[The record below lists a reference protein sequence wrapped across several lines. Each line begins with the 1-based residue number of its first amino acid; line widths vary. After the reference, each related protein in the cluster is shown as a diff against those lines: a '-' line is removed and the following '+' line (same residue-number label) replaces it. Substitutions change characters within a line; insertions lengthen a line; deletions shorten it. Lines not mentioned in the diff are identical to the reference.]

1 MIKTL
6 GSKIRPQPVLLI
18 AVCLVVIVT
27 HWPALSKEALF
38 SDDNQYLTQNPLVQ
52 KPGWSSVRRFLTEV
66 LEPST
71 VEGYYQPLTMISLVV
86 DYALGGR
93 PNNLQQ
99 FHYTSLALHA
109 ANTALVVVLLYLLFG
124 QLWVAA
130 AVGLLF
136 GVHPMT
142 VEPIVWVGERKT
154 LLAAFFALWSL
165 VLYVYYTRKN
175 DSKLYAGCLILYV
188 AALMSK
194 PTSIPVPALMLLMD
208 YWPLRRLKW
217 RTILEKLPFFVIGGI
232 FAAITYI
239 SQSRTA
245 AVTTPAAQGAMRV
258 LLVICHN
265 IIFYLYKIVWP
276 VNLSPF
282 YAVPKPLTLSNPY
295 VLAGL
300 IGTCILIPLLL
311 ISLRWTRGLF
321 TGWLFFFIAV
331 FPAMGV
337 VGFTIVIASDK
348 FVYLPSVGLLM
359 ILTSFLCWSV
369 GAKRFTNLSVRRLVV
384 VIAVFILTGAEAIAT
399 RQQMVHWQDTETI
412 YKYVLKLTPDAAPV
426 HISLG
431 VALESQGKVD
441 EAISHYR
448 RALQIEPDSP
458 RAYYNL
464 GVAFTLKGK
473 LDEAVA
479 HYRRALSIK
488 PDYVNAHNNLGLV
501 LKSQGRLDEA
511 ISHFRQ
517 ALLIEPDHI
526 EVHRNLGNA
535 LSAQG
540 RFDES
545 ISHYLKALEVKPD
558 FAEAHYNM
566 ALSLRSLGRID
577 EAIDH
582 FSQAVR
588 FKPNFVAAHNNL
600 ARTFVMAGRFDSALE
615 HFYEALRLKPDSAA
629 ALNGIAFILVN
640 HPDPAVRDPNRA
652 IELASHAAALTA
664 YNDSTVLETLA
675 AACEAAG
682 QFDRAVIILQKA
694 VDLASAK
701 GDDEFTARL
710 RRKLHSY
717 KQARPDSG
725 NGAEK

>member
-1 MIKTL
+1 MIKAS
-6 GSKIRPQPVLLI
+6 GFRISPQPVLLI
-18 AVCLVVIVT
+18 AVCLAVIVT
-27 HWPALSKEALF
+27 HWPALSRQALF
-38 SDDNQYLTQNPLVQ
+38 FDDNQYLTQNPLVQ
-52 KPGWSSVRRFLTEV
+52 EPGWSSVRRFLTEV

-71 VEGYYQPLTMISLVV
+71 VEGYYQPLTMISLMV

-93 PNNLQQ
+93 PDNLQQ

-124 QLWVAA
+124 QFWVAA

-136 GVHPMT
+136 GVHPMM

-154 LLAAFFALWSL
+154 LLAAFFSLWSL
-165 VLYVYYTRKN
+165 ILYVYYTRKS
-175 DSKLYAGCLILYV
+175 DSKLYGICLISYV
-188 AALMSK
+188 LALMSK
-194 PTSIPVPALMLLMD
+194 PVSMPLPLLMLLMD
-208 YWPLRRLKW
+208 YWPLKRLKG
-217 RTILEKLPFFVIGGI
+217 RTVFEKLPFFAIVVISSI
-232 FAAITYI
+232 ITYV

-245 AVTTPAAQGAMRV
+245 AVTAPAEYGLVRI

-282 YAVPKPLTLSNPY
+282 YAVPKLLTLSNPY

-300 IGTCILIPLLL
+300 IGTCILVPLLL

-331 FPAMGV
+331 FPTMGV
-337 VGFTIVIASDK
+337 VGFTNVIASDR

-359 ILTSFLCWSV
+359 ILMSFLCWSV
-369 GAKRFTNLSVRRLVV
+369 GAKRFANLSARHLVV
-384 VIAVFILTGAEAIAT
+384 VIAVFILAGAEAIAT
-399 RQQMVHWQDTETI
+399 RRQMVHWQDTETI
-412 YKYVLKLTPDAAPV
+412 CEYVLRLTPDAAPV
-426 HISLG
+426 HLILG
-431 VALESQGKVD
+431 AALKSQGKLD
-441 EAISHYR
+441 EAISHYQQ
-448 RALQIEPDSP
+448 ALQIEPDYS
-458 RAYYNL
+458 RAHYVL

-479 HYRRALSIK
+479 HYQQALRIK
-488 PDYVNAHNNLGLV
+488 PDYVSAHNSLGLV
-501 LKSQGRLDEA
+501 LKSQGKLDEA

-517 ALLIEPDHI
+517 ALLIEPNNVD
-526 EVHRNLGNA
+526 VHRNLGDA

-582 FSQAVR
+582 FNQAVR
-588 FKPNFVAAHNNL
+588 FEPNFVAAHNNL
-600 ARTFVMAGRFDSALE
+600 ARTLVTAGRIDAALE

-629 ALNGIAFILVN
+629 ALGGIASILVN
-640 HPDPAVRDPNRA
+640 HPNPAARDPNRA
-652 IELASHAAALTA
+652 IEFASRAAVLTG
-664 YNDSTVLETLA
+664 YNDSVVLETLA
-675 AACEAAG
+675 AAFAATG
-682 QFDRAVIILQKA
+682 QFDKAAITLQTA

-701 GDDEFTARL
+701 GDDEFAARL
-710 RRKLHSY
+710 RRELRRYEQTQSHAGSKTE
-717 KQARPDSG
+717 R
-725 NGAEK
+725 